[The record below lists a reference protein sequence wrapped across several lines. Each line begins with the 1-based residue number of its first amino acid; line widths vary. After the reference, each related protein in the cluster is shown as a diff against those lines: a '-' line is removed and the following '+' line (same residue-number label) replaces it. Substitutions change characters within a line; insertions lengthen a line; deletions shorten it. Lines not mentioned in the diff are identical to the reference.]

1 MRMNVHPIP
10 TLNER
15 VNEIRQLTASIVNK
29 EILPNENFL
38 WIWRRGGRFI
48 IPVPRPRVME

>member
-1 MRMNVHPIP
+1 MAMRMNVHPIP

-29 EILPNENFL
+29 
-38 WIWRRGGRFI
+38 
-48 IPVPRPRVME
+48 